1 MSASVSAQEFHATVA
16 ANGERVIDVLSA
28 QSGLP
33 KLRLKDALAKGAVW
47 LHRGKHE
54 TRLRRATK
62 TLLAGDKV
70 ALNYDPDVLQRVPP
84 TPTLLADE
92 REYSVWY
99 KPAGML
105 AQGTQY
111 GDHCALL
118 RWSELAFTPARTG
131 FLVHRLDREAEGLMV
146 IAHSPRA
153 AKALSLLWQRME
165 SGQRTESGQQTE
177 TRKQSEAERGLQKIY
192 TVCVEGLL
200 GEIGMQRRLDAPLD
214 GKNATTDIEVTALD
228 STKQR
233 TVLRINLITGR
244 KHQIRRHLA
253 GIGHPVVGDYRYG
266 SGGEPLHL
274 QASEL
279 KFHCPLRHCERH
291 YRVPDQL
298 APASPR
304 A

>member
-1 MSASVSAQEFHATVA
+1 MSAQEFHATA
-16 ANGERVIDVLSA
+16 ANNGERVIDVLSA

-62 TLLAGDKV
+62 TLQAGDKV
-70 ALNYDPDVLQRVPP
+70 ALYYDPDVLQRVPP

-92 REYSVWY
+92 RDYSVWY

-105 AQGTQY
+105 AQGTRY

-131 FLVHRLDREAEGLMV
+131 FLVHRLDREAEGLMI

-153 AKALSLLWQRME
+153 AKALSLLWQ
-165 SGQRTESGQQTE
+165 QTEMGQQTK
-177 TRKQSEAERGLQKIY
+177 TGQQSESERGLQKIY

-200 GEIGMQRRLDAPLD
+200 GAIGLRRRLDAALD
-214 GKNATTDIEVTALD
+214 GKQSTTDIEVIALD
-228 STKQR
+228 TAKAR

-253 GIGHPVVGDYRYG
+253 GIGHPVIGDYRYG
-266 SGGEPLHL
+266 SGGEPLRL

-279 KFHCPLRHCERH
+279 KFLCPLRRSERH
-291 YRVPDQL
+291 YRVPEQHIFTL
-298 APASPR
+298 PGT
-304 A
+304 